1 MSLCGNATYDD
12 IPVEQAVATVH
23 AALDAGINFFD
34 NAPMYGDGEAE
45 RRLGNAL
52 RGKPRDKIVIADKI
66 SSQRMDANEVQTECE
81 KSLKLLQTDYIDLYQ
96 VHWPRRQVPLE
107 ETLGAMEKL
116 VASGKV
122 RALGVCN
129 FGPRDLTDAL
139 EKHRIETDQVSYSLL
154 YRAAEFELRDLCV
167 ERGVGILC
175 YSPIAQGL
183 LTGRFNSADEV
194 PELRARSRH
203 FAKTR
208 PQARHQEAGCEK
220 ETFAAIEK
228 IRHICRRIGHDMSD
242 VALAW
247 VLAQPGVTGV
257 LAGAS
262 KPERIRKNVAAA
274 EIRLGQ
280 DVIEELDLA
289 TRDLKRALGPNLDP
303 WQTVSRIR

>member
-1 MSLCGNATYDD
+1 
-12 IPVEQAVATVH
+12 
-23 AALDAGINFFD
+23 
-34 NAPMYGDGEAE
+34 
-45 RRLGNAL
+45 
-52 RGKPRDKIVIADKI
+52 
-66 SSQRMDANEVQTECE
+66 
-81 KSLKLLQTDYIDLYQ
+81 
-96 VHWPRRQVPLE
+96 
-107 ETLGAMEKL
+107 MEKL

-129 FGPRDLTDAL
+129 FGPLDLADAV

-154 YRAAEFELRDLCV
+154 YRAAEFEVRDLCV
-167 ERGVGILC
+167 ERGIGILC

-183 LTGRFNSADEV
+183 LTGRFKSADDV

-208 PQARHQEAGCEK
+208 PQARHQEAGCET

-228 IRHICRRIGHDMSD
+228 IRCICARIGEEMSD

-247 VLAQPGVTGV
+247 LLHQPAVLGV

-262 KPERIRKNVAAA
+262 KPEQIRKNVAAA
-274 EIRLGQ
+274 EIKLSKEVL
-280 DVIEELDLA
+280 DELEVA

-303 WQTVSRIR
+303 WQTVSRIK

>member
-1 MSLCGNATYDD
+1 
-12 IPVEQAVATVH
+12 
-23 AALDAGINFFD
+23 
-34 NAPMYGDGEAE
+34 
-45 RRLGNAL
+45 
-52 RGKPRDKIVIADKI
+52 
-66 SSQRMDANEVQTECE
+66 
-81 KSLKLLQTDYIDLYQ
+81 
-96 VHWPRRQVPLE
+96 
-107 ETLGAMEKL
+107 MEKL

-129 FGPRDLTDAL
+129 FGLLDLADAI

-167 ERGVGILC
+167 ERGIGILC

-183 LTGRFNSADEV
+183 LTGRFKSADEV

-203 FAKTR
+203 FTKTR
-208 PQARHQEAGCEK
+208 PQARHQEAGCER

-228 IRHICRRIGHDMSD
+228 ICHICQQIGHDMSD

-247 VLAQPGVTGV
+247 VLAQPGVLGV

-262 KPERIRKNVAAA
+262 KPEQIRRNVAAA
-274 EIRLGQ
+274 SIRLSKQ
-280 DVIEELDLA
+280 VLDELDLA

-303 WQTVSRIR
+303 WQTVSRIK